1 MLHNIAMTVS
11 AAELDGFLNVL
22 VDDWKP
28 AAYSAVKVIALYLTA
43 ALAFR
48 FTQRRTLAQ
57 FTPFDWV
64 AAVAVGAIVGRS
76 ATAPDTSWL
85 TAAVALMALIL
96 THAAINRLRF
106 IPAIRRLIDPPI
118 VVLVHNGEVLQR
130 NLRRCGLTTEDL
142 DTVLRQHGHLDPRGV
157 QLAIFE
163 ATGLVS
169 VFGSPAVHDAG

>member
-1 MLHNIAMTVS
+1 MLDTISMTIL

-76 ATAPDTSWL
+76 ATGR
-85 TAAVALMALIL
+85 I
-96 THAAINRLRF
+96 
-106 IPAIRRLIDPPI
+106 
-118 VVLVHNGEVLQR
+118 
-130 NLRRCGLTTEDL
+130 
-142 DTVLRQHGHLDPRGV
+142 PRG
-157 QLAIFE
+157 
-163 ATGLVS
+163 
-169 VFGSPAVHDAG
+169 